1 MYNRRRNEKTG
12 SEDFIRKHATP
23 PKKDKEHTKKK
34 YKKKMRIKKLRKFI
48 NKRSYVW
55 DKITT
60 ERSMK

>member
-55 DKITT
+55 TK
-60 ERSMK
+60 